1 METDTTHLSGYL
13 LDYYAALAENMPNPR
28 LRKHER
34 EDTFICVIDYPN
46 PKMKYFQREFK
57 SYSPTTNPALA
68 LPIIE
73 KLVAQY
79 GDDDYTI
86 STGKLA
92 SNGKYYCQ
100 RLHRGENQSYFLGDT
115 FTEAALRA
123 LVAGKFPD
131 GLPEPVYEKEE
142 KNV

>member
-1 METDTTHLSGYL
+1 MTDTTTLSGYL

-34 EDTFICVIDYPN
+34 EDTYICVMDNVLVTPSCNFIASAPTAC
-46 PKMKYFQREFK
+46 
-57 SYSPTTNPALA
+57 SPTKNPALA

-86 STGKLA
+86 STGKLV

-123 LVAGKFPD
+123 LVVWEFPD
-131 GLPEPVYEKEE
+131 GLPEPVFESEK
-142 KNV
+142 

>member
-1 METDTTHLSGYL
+1 MTDTTTLSGYL
-13 LDYYAALAENMPNPR
+13 LDYYCALAENKPEPK
-28 LRKHER
+28 LVKHQRGE
-34 EDTFICVIDYPN
+34 EYICIINGAESMGFPCA
-46 PKMKYFQREFK
+46 MA
-57 SYSPTTNPALA
+57 YSPTANPALA

-73 KLVAQY
+73 RLLAEY
-79 GDDDYTI
+79 GNDDYTI

-123 LVAGKFPD
+123 MVAWKFPD
-131 GLPEPVYEKEE
+131 GLPEPIYESE
-142 KNV
+142 K